1 MAMKPLKFCPQC
13 ATLLADTDHGG
24 LTRRACPAAQCG
36 YVHWDN
42 PVPVV
47 AAVVEHQGGIILAR
61 NALWPMKFYGLITGF
76 LEKSDPSPEQAV
88 QREVMEELGL
98 TATAAHFIGH
108 YPFPRMNQLLIA
120 YHVPAEGEIVLG
132 EELSEWRRIAFDKAQ
147 WWPQGTGLALRD
159 WLRGKGYDPQ
169 AMQWLSADKK

>member
-1 MAMKPLKFCPQC
+1 MSSLFSYCPRCGGRLGQQ
-13 ATLLADTDHGG
+13 DHGG
-24 LTRRACPAAQCG
+24 LLRQACADSACG

-47 AAVVEHQGGIILAR
+47 AAVVEHEGRIILAH
-61 NALWPMKFYGLITGF
+61 NKLWPMRFFGLITGF

-98 TATAAHFIGH
+98 TATGAHFIGH
-108 YPFPRMNQLLIA
+108 YPFPRQNQLIIA

-132 EELSEWRRIAFDKAQ
+132 DELDEWRGFPLDELRYWQ
-147 WWPQGTGLALRD
+147 VGTGFALRD
-159 WLRGKGYDPQ
+159 WLRTRGYDPQ
-169 AMQWLSADKK
+169 PLAWPAG

>member
-1 MAMKPLKFCPQC
+1 MTSFRFCPQC
-13 ATLLADTDHGG
+13 GQPLQEQHHGG
-24 LTRRACPAAQCG
+24 LPRQACTDVRCG

-47 AAVVEHQGGIILAR
+47 AAVVEHEGGIILAH
-61 NALWPMKFYGLITGF
+61 NTLWPMRFFGLITGF

-98 TATAAHFIGH
+98 VATAAHFIGH
-108 YPFPRMNQLLIA
+108 YPFPRQNQIIIA

-132 EELSEWRRIAFDKAQ
+132 DELDEWRRIAFDQAVF
-147 WWPQGTGLALRD
+147 WPAGTGFALRD
-159 WLRGKGYDPQ
+159 WLRSRGYDPQ
-169 AMQWLSADKK
+169 PMPWPAD

>member
-1 MAMKPLKFCPQC
+1 MR
-13 ATLLADTDHGG
+13 
-24 LTRRACPAAQCG
+24 RRACATPQCG

-47 AAVVEHQGGIILAR
+47 AAVVEHEGGIILAR
-61 NALWPMKFYGLITGF
+61 NALWPIKFYGLITGF
-76 LEKSDPSPEQAV
+76 LEKSDPSPEQAI

-98 TATAAHFIGH
+98 TATGVHFIGH

-132 EELSEWRRIAFDKAQ
+132 EELSDWRRVAFEKARF
-147 WWPQGTGLALRD
+147 WPQGTGMALRD
-159 WLRGKGYDPQ
+159 WLRSKGYDPQ
-169 AMQWLSADKK
+169 PMEIPKA

>member
-1 MAMKPLKFCPQC
+1 MTSFRFCPQC
-13 ATLLADTDHGG
+13 GQPLQEQHHGG
-24 LTRRACPAAQCG
+24 LARQACTDVRCG

-47 AAVVEHQGGIILAR
+47 AAVVEHEGGIILAH
-61 NALWPMKFYGLITGF
+61 NTLWPMRFFGLITGF

-98 TATAAHFIGH
+98 VATAAHFIGH
-108 YPFPRMNQLLIA
+108 YPFPRQNQIIIA

-132 EELSEWRRIAFDKAQ
+132 DELDEWRRIAFDQAVF
-147 WWPQGTGLALRD
+147 WPAGTGFALRD
-159 WLRGKGYDPQ
+159 WLRSRSYDPQ
-169 AMQWLSADKK
+169 PMPWPAD

>member
-1 MAMKPLKFCPQC
+1 MPAPFQFCPQC
-13 ATLLADTDHGG
+13 SKALVDQDHGG
-24 LTRRACPAAQCG
+24 LTRRACADTTCG

-47 AAVVEHQGGIILAR
+47 AAIVEHEGGIILAHNR
-61 NALWPMKFYGLITGF
+61 LWPMRFFGLITGF

-108 YPFPRMNQLLIA
+108 YPFPQQNQILIA
-120 YHVPAEGEIVLG
+120 YHVPAEGTIVLN
-132 EELSEWRRIAFDKAQ
+132 EELDEWMRVPPEKARYWQ
-147 WWPQGTGLALRD
+147 AGTGFALRD
-159 WLRGKGYDPQ
+159 WLKSRGFDP
-169 AMQWLSADKK
+169 APLELPRR

>member
-1 MAMKPLKFCPQC
+1 MIFYRYCPVCAGPLQ
-13 ATLLADTDHGG
+13 AQDHGG
-24 LTRRACPAAQCG
+24 LARPACVTPACG
-36 YVHWDN
+36 FVHWDN

-47 AAVVEHQGGIILAR
+47 AAVVEHEGGIILAH
-61 NALWPMKFYGLITGF
+61 NKLWPMRFFGLITGF

-108 YPFPRMNQLLIA
+108 YPFPRQNQIIIA

-132 EELSEWRRIAFDKAQ
+132 DELDEWRRVALDGAMY
-147 WWPQGTGLALRD
+147 WPAGTGFALRD
-159 WLRGKGYDPQ
+159 WLRSRGHDPQ
-169 AMQWLSADKK
+169 PMPWPAG